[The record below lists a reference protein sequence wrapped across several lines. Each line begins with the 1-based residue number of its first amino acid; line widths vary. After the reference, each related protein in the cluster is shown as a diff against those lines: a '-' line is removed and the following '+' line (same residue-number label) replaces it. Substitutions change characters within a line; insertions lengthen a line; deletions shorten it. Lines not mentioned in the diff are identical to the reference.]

1 MKKIIA
7 ISSVILLS
15 AFYYADDILTKTGLS
30 QDMVKEKI
38 LFHASDKDA
47 ATNVYA
53 LDVLMPGSFDQSLKG
68 KVGKAF
74 ATTKAIIT
82 GQRAGVVHQFG
93 TYLKNYYNSAQ
104 FKKDFA
110 ERIGP
115 APVKY
120 KDSAML
126 QMEYDSTVKYAAMAL
141 SATKKNFS
149 KENTNA
155 IKSQVNKNMNASD
168 EAMKRAIEMIEKNPE
183 LLAQSG
189 MTKEEFM
196 AKMADAQGQTKKGK
210 KEAQKQMDESMSDEK
225 NQEAIQKAQ
234 QEHDE
239 KIAQAKKDLKDA
251 LERVPDEAAR
261 YHEKLDEYNKRKN
274 YKANLKSTLQ
284 LFLSETADVDFN
296 ASLKS
301 RGSMKYFENSVYERK
316 SKIWKA
322 CYRAGAEATSA
333 ARNFAQ
339 QWLKEL

>member
-1 MKKIIA
+1 MKKIFA
-7 ISSVILLS
+7 ISSIVLLS

-47 ATNVYA
+47 SSNVYA
-53 LDVLMPGSFDQSLKG
+53 LDVLMPGSFDQTLKG
-68 KVGKAF
+68 KAAKAF

-82 GQRAGVVHQFG
+82 GQRAGVVQQFG
-93 TYLKNYYNSAQ
+93 TYMKNYYNSAQ

-110 ERIGP
+110 QKIGP
-115 APVKY
+115 APLKY
-120 KDSAML
+120 KDSAYLKL
-126 QMEYDSTVKYAAMAL
+126 QYDSTVKYADMAL
-141 SATKKNFS
+141 EANKKNFS

-155 IKSQVNKNMNASD
+155 IKSQVNKSMNASD

-196 AKMADAQGQTKKGK
+196 AKMANAQGQTKKGK

-225 NQEAIQKAQ
+225 NNEAIQKAQ
-234 QEHDE
+234 QDHDE
-239 KIAQAKKDLKDA
+239 KIAQAKKDLEYA

-261 YHEKLDEYNKRKN
+261 YHEALAEYNKRKD
-274 YKANLKSTLQ
+274 YKTNLKNTLQ
-284 LFLSETADVDFN
+284 LFLQETADVDFK
-296 ASLKS
+296 ASLRS
-301 RGSMKYFENSVYERK
+301 RGTIKYFENNAYERK

-322 CYRAGAEATSA
+322 CYRAGAEATNA

-339 QWLKEL
+339 QWIKEL